1 MNIAF
6 LGTRGVPAKYGGFET
21 CAEELGKR
29 LVERGHTITVYCHAN
44 LYSEQRKTYK
54 GMNLYYVPGFK
65 IKSLET
71 LSHTFYALKH
81 ARKKPFDLIL
91 LFNIANTPLLSFSKS
106 MRKKTVLHADGLEW
120 KRKKWN
126 DLGRK
131 YFRLSAWLT
140 SKYNFALIC
149 DSLEIQRYYRNKYG
163 RKSQFIAYGAVP
175 ESSQDN
181 SLLKKYGLEP
191 NNYFLQ
197 ITRFEPENNHLLSL
211 QAFENIDTEKKL
223 VFVGGAK
230 YPTPYSEKLSNTT
243 DPRVRFI
250 GFIYDKNVLRELRC
264 NAFAYIHGNEV
275 GGTNPAL
282 LEAMAAG
289 CFVVSRDVPYN
300 REVLQSAGVYF
311 HKSTEDLRNKLV
323 WTLGHIQEKQNLAK
337 KGKEIIVKTYNWES
351 VVDSYENLFEKIVS
365 S

>member
-6 LGTRGVPAKYGGFET
+6 LGTRGVPARYGGFET
-21 CAEELGKR
+21 CAEELGER
-29 LVERGHTITVYCHAN
+29 LAKRGHTISVYCHAN
-44 LYSEQRKTYK
+44 LYTEQRKTYK
-54 GMNLYYVPGFK
+54 GMDLYYIPGFK

-81 ARKKPFDLIL
+81 AGKKPFDLIL
-91 LFNIANTPLLSFSKS
+91 LFNIANAPLLAFSKS
-106 MRKKTVLHADGLEW
+106 LRKKTVLHADGLEW

-126 DLGRK
+126 ALGRK
-131 YFRLSAWLT
+131 YFKFSAWLT
-140 SKYNFALIC
+140 SKYSTTLIC
-149 DSLEIQRYYRNKYG
+149 DSHEIQKYYRNKYG
-163 RKSQFIAYGAVP
+163 RKSQFIAYGAVT
-175 ESSQDN
+175 ESSQNN

-197 ITRFEPENNHLLSL
+197 ITRFEPENNPLLSL

-243 DPRVRFI
+243 DPRVKFI
-250 GFIYDKNVLRELRC
+250 GFIYDKDTLRELRC

-289 CFVVSRDVPYN
+289 CFVVSRDVPFN
-300 REVLQSAGVYF
+300 REVLQEAGVYF
-311 HKSTEDLRNKLV
+311 HKKTEDLREKLI
-323 WTLGHIQEKQNLAK
+323 WTLNHKQEVREMAK
-337 KGKEIIVKTYNWES
+337 KGKEIILKTYNWDN
-351 VVDSYENLFEKIVS
+351 VVDSYENLFESMIIP
-365 S
+365 